1 MSKSTIHISCHGFAM
16 KTITLILSWDWHEI
30 SLVCHIHA
38 LVFHIIFLL
47 GERERETGG
56 IKFNNQTINLSLEL
70 HLLFYFD
77 AVCWLYRF
85 CYLSNQWLLSW
96 IICVYEKFY
105 CSEIESD
112 WLFLSIISGH
122 YNKFSFMED
131 ISNCICFSIN
141 SGVNVWTVPSVLLPR
156 V

>member
-1 MSKSTIHISCHGFAM
+1 MPWLCNENNNLNSQLGLAWNF
-16 KTITLILSWDWHEI
+16 I
-30 SLVCHIHA
+30 SLPYSCPCVSYH
-38 LVFHIIFLL
+38 FPF
-47 GERERETGG
+47 GRERETGG

-156 V
+156 VWEADRL